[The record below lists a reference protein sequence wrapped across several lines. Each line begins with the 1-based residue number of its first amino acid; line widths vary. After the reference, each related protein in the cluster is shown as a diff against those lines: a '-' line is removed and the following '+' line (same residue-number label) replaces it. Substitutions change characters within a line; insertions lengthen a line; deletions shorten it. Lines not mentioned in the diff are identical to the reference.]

1 MKQIPP
7 PYYAVIFTS
16 IRNDNNDGYDE
27 WDNRMF
33 ELVEN
38 EEGYLGYESYRN
50 PDGKGV
56 TISYW
61 KDLESLSHW
70 RNNKLHQQAQEL
82 GRLKWYEH
90 YRIRVCKVE
99 RDYAFNREG

>member
-1 MKQIPP
+1 MNQP

-16 IRNDNNDGYDE
+16 IKNENNEGYEE

-33 ELVEN
+33 ELVN
-38 EEGYLGYESYRN
+38 EEAGYLGHESYRN
-50 PDGKGV
+50 ADGKGV

-70 RNNKLHQQAQEL
+70 RNNPQHQQAQEL
-82 GRLKWYEH
+82 GMQKWYEH

-99 RDYAFNREG
+99 RDYEFSS